1 MFRRGHLAALI
12 LLGTASG
19 AVAQRESPVSF
30 EVASIRHIE
39 YTDQVRDE
47 VLSGSRRPRMVV
59 TDGRVSITYMSLTEI
74 LRSAFRVE
82 PWALSG
88 PDWLDEMRFDIQAT
102 IPHGVKTD
110 QAPEMLQSLLAR
122 RFGLVTRR
130 ESREVSGHALVT
142 RGTGVKV
149 REMTGD
155 ELSEMA
161 RQRETAKFE
170 ARTIRTERSTLT
182 FTPLPDGLIQAD
194 IKGLSMTDLAR
205 ELTFAVG
212 RPVVDRTGLTG
223 RYEFTLELPVA
234 GLPQLTGGATSANHG
249 PPTSASDPR
258 GLSSMVEAVQRLGF
272 RLETARVP
280 VDVLVVEKISR
291 TATPD

>member
-1 MFRRGHLAALI
+1 MFRRGHLAAFI

-194 IKGLSMTDLAR
+194 IKGPVDD
-205 ELTFAVG
+205 
-212 RPVVDRTGLTG
+212 RPRTGTDI
-223 RYEFTLELPVA
+223 RCRQA
-234 GLPQLTGGATSANHG
+234 RRR
-249 PPTSASDPR
+249 SDRPDR
-258 GLSSMVEAVQRLGF
+258 AI
-272 RLETARVP
+272 RVHP
-280 VDVLVVEKISR
+280 R
-291 TATPD
+291 TAGGRSPATNRRRHQRQPRSADQCIRPARTQFNG